1 MKIEKQTLSG
11 LIGPVVAVSNPDGT
25 FLRSRPSYLNDPKTS
40 AQLQQRSKMQQ
51 VQDFIK
57 PLLPFAKAYYLEP
70 DARHN
75 YYNALVSWLLYG
87 AFDAENILQAAKAR
101 IMHGSLTPPENATMC
116 NENGNITLSWDDNT
130 MAPLSEADDH
140 LVWCCY
146 NTEAGTCQ
154 FEECGSITR
163 SSGNGTINLRRNS
176 HGGHLYLAFIN
187 KKHDRISD
195 SVYLGEVEL

>member
-25 FLRSRPSYLNDPKTS
+25 FLRSRPSYVNDPKTNS
-40 AQLQQRSKMQQ
+40 QLQQRSKMQQ
-51 VQDFIK
+51 VQGFIK
-57 PLLPFAKAYYLEP
+57 PILSFAKAFYLEP

-87 AFDAENILQAAKAR
+87 AFDAENNLQAAKAR
-101 IMHGSLTPPENATMC
+101 IMHGSLTPPENVAICT
-116 NENGNITLSWDDNT
+116 ENGSITLSWDDNT
-130 MAPLSEADDH
+130 MAPLSQADDH

-146 NTEAGTCQ
+146 NTNAGTCQ
-154 FEECGSITR
+154 FEECHDITR
-163 SSGNGTINLRRNS
+163 SSGTGIINLHRNS
-176 HGGHLYLAFIN
+176 HGHLYLAFIN
-187 KKHDRISD
+187 KKRDRISD

>member
-25 FLRSRPSYLNDPKTS
+25 YLRSRPSYLNDPKTS

-57 PLLPFAKAYYLEP
+57 PILPFAKAFYLES

-87 AFDAENILQAAKAR
+87 AFDAENTLQAAKAR
-101 IMHGSLTPPENATMC
+101 IMHGSLTRQKGTLHYSKVGKRIFYP
-116 NENGNITLSWDDNT
+116 ITDIERL
-130 MAPLSEADDH
+130 M
-140 LVWCCY
+140 
-146 NTEAGTCQ
+146 
-154 FEECGSITR
+154 
-163 SSGNGTINLRRNS
+163 NGTLE
-176 HGGHLYLAFIN
+176 G
-187 KKHDRISD
+187 
-195 SVYLGEVEL
+195 